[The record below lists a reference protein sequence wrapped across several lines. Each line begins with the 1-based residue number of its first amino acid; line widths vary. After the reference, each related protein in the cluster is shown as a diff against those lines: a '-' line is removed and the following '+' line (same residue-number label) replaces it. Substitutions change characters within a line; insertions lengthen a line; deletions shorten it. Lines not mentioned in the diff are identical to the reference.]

1 VDPADRLR
9 ERHERLCFVRAFPP
23 SARALRRAERE
34 LAGFERRV
42 RRHRDDLFN
51 SGIAGTRYFYT
62 WNHRMARWLSDRH
75 GRAVEVDWEEFDK
88 HEWDEVSALLS
99 LVVAWAENEGLDDD
113 DVQVKDWVKLARGR
127 GRGSDL
133 AWLLATIERM
143 RFPYELRRH
152 LFESL
157 NLPLVWDLAGCRDSV
172 THAVFPVRRRFYHRE
187 LVREPSADVVGAIR
201 RPTGPLQLLP
211 RVRGQRIIDAGRAA
225 LSQRAREFHV
235 IVHGNPDEV
244 YRVDCG
250 RGLELFVIGLVRRL
264 RLTVESDFGALLVKN
279 GVPIGYGYAVLL
291 GDRADVGI
299 NVFPTYRGGESAYIL
314 EKFCAAFH
322 HHFGARKFVMR
333 RYQVG
338 WHNPEGIEA
347 GSYWFYHKLGF
358 RSADA
363 GVRALA
369 ARERERLDRRRG
381 SRSGPAM
388 LKRLSRSD
396 MVLCTD
402 DTDVADYRDID
413 PKATGLALTRLIAT
427 RYRGDRERALRHM
440 GRRLARALGARGVAA
455 VPGSLA
461 SGRPTPGSL
470 ASALLPPVLWRLVP
484 VIGLIPDLQRWS
496 PDERR
501 ALGGLLRAKEARR
514 ERGFVLALQR
524 HPRFLRF
531 LRRLSDAQ
539 RPLRP

>member
-1 VDPADRLR
+1 VTPAERLG
-9 ERHERLCFVRAFPP
+9 ERHERLCFVRAFPA

-34 LAGFERRV
+34 LAGFEGRV
-42 RRHRDDLFN
+42 RRYRDDLFN
-51 SGIAGTRYFYT
+51 SGIAGTPYFYQ
-62 WNHRMARWLSDRH
+62 WNYRMARWLSDRY

-113 DVQVKDWVKLARGR
+113 DVRVRDWVRLAKGR
-127 GRGSDL
+127 SRGSDL

-143 RFPYELRRH
+143 GLPYELARH

-172 THAVFPVRRRFYHRE
+172 THAVLPVRRRFYHRR
-187 LVREPSADVVGAIR
+187 LVREPSADVVAAIR
-201 RPTGPLQLLP
+201 RPTGPLELLP
-211 RVRGQRIIDAGRAA
+211 RARGERVIDAGRAA

-235 IVHGNPDEV
+235 IVHGNAEEV
-244 YRVDCG
+244 YRVDSG
-250 RGLELFVIGLVRRL
+250 RGLEIFVIGLDGRL

-279 GVPIGYGYAVLL
+279 GVPIGYGYGVLL

-299 NVFPTYRGGESAYIL
+299 NVFPSYRGGESAYIL
-314 EKFCAAFH
+314 ERFAAAFH

-338 WHNPEGIEA
+338 WHNSEGIEA
-347 GSYWFYHKLGF
+347 GSYWFYYKMGF

-369 ARERERLDRRRG
+369 ARERARLDRRRG
-381 SRSGPAM
+381 ARSGPAM
-388 LKRLSRSD
+388 LRRLSRSD

-402 DTDVADYRDID
+402 GSDVADYRDID

-427 RYRGDRERALRHM
+427 RYRGDRVRALRDCARQV
-440 GRRLARALGARGVAA
+440 GRGLGLSALGSRLSADV
-455 VPGSLA
+455 LA
-461 SGRPTPGSL
+461 SWR
-470 ASALLPPVLWRLVP
+470 LLPVVC
-484 VIGLIPDLQRWS
+484 LIPDLSRWT
-496 PDERR
+496 PAERS
-501 ALGGLLRAKEARR
+501 ALLRLVRAKESRR

-524 HPRFLRF
+524 HARFLRF
-531 LRRLSDAQ
+531 LRRVSDAQ
-539 RPLRP
+539 RPTRP

>member
-1 VDPADRLR
+1 VDLAERLR
-9 ERHERLCFVRAFPP
+9 ERHDRLCFVRAFPP

-42 RRHRDDLFN
+42 PRYRDDLFN
-51 SGIAGTRYFYT
+51 SGIAGTPYFYQ
-62 WNHRMARWLSDRH
+62 WNYRMARWLSERY
-75 GRAVEVDWEEFDK
+75 GRAVEVDWEEFDR

-113 DVQVKDWVKLARGR
+113 DVRVWDWVKRAKGR

-143 RFPYELRRH
+143 GLPDELRRH

-157 NLPLVWDLAGCRDSV
+157 DLPLVWDLAGCRDSV
-172 THAVFPVRRRFYHRE
+172 THAVLPVRRRFYHRP
-187 LVREPSADVVGAIR
+187 LVREPSADVAAAVRA
-201 RPTGPLQLLP
+201 PTGTLELLP
-211 RVRGQRIIDAGRAA
+211 RAQGRRLVDAGRAA

-244 YRVDCG
+244 YRVDSG
-250 RGLELFVIGLVRRL
+250 RGLEIFVIGLERAL

-291 GDRADVGI
+291 GDRADIGI
-299 NVFPTYRGGESAYIL
+299 NIFPAYRGGESAYIL
-314 EKFCAAFH
+314 EKFAAAFH

-347 GSYWFYHKLGF
+347 GSYWFYYKMGF
-358 RSADA
+358 RSVDA

-369 ARERERLDRRRG
+369 VRERARLDRRRG
-381 SRSGPAM
+381 TRSGPAM
-388 LKRLSRSD
+388 LRRLSGAD

-402 DTDVADYRDID
+402 GTDAAAFRDID
-413 PKATGLALTRLIAT
+413 PKATGLALTRRIAT
-427 RYRGDRERALRHM
+427 TYRGDRARALRDMAH
-440 GRRLARALGARGVAA
+440 RAARALGVGDVVAGARAVASGRLT
-455 VPGSLA
+455 PGPLA
-461 SGRPTPGSL
+461 SGRL
-470 ASALLPPVLWRLVP
+470 IPVLS
-484 VIGLIPDLQRWS
+484 LIPDLSRWTA
-496 PDERR
+496 PERR
-501 ALGGLLRAKEARR
+501 ALAGLVRAKEARR
-514 ERGFVLALQR
+514 ERGFALALGR
-524 HPRFLRF
+524 HARFLRF
-531 LRRLSDAQ
+531 LRRLSGAP
-539 RPLRP
+539 RPPRP